1 MENKSPIEEKEQKT
15 NEELMNESNID
26 KDDGLVDKKT
36 LKKYRIHWYQKIPYV
51 VRALIIKY
59 WFFALVYFLFMNGL
73 GSLEIFRS
81 ESNFAGMTLVLM
93 LITGLAIGVFNDLL
107 VYNILDVIEDFPG
120 QKDDYVMFKSKK
132 LYSLFINIAYGLV
145 VGFLSIYIGGSLNS
159 LIQAEKFSWLF
170 REAFTAGL
178 LLFVVDGIF
187 ILIKDFIKHKLLKK

>member
-159 LIQAEKFSWLF
+159 LIQIEKFSWLF